1 MFKPVPSVE
10 IYRKLLHGLVVF
22 FPVGVFYGPTYFHVC
37 PRIIAAFCLGVL
49 LLSFAIELFRFRSKI
64 FGSWYFST
72 FGSLLREEE
81 RFQLTGATFVASSI
95 FLCSFLSLQSERMA
109 ASAFL
114 CMSLFVLGD
123 AAAALT
129 GKSMGRFA
137 IGQKTLEGGL
147 GCFGVCLVLSYL
159 VFPILPGFLAKWG
172 GGLSF
177 GQCAVLALLVSVME
191 LFPIK
196 IRGYQM
202 NDNLYVPVVATLFAY
217 FALLP

>member
-1 MFKPVPSVE
+1 MIPLSCFLLITDGFFLPLEIKLSMLEKIVSISVE
-10 IYRKLLHGLVVF
+10 LKDWTSSSICV
-22 FPVGVFYGPTYFHVC
+22 T
-37 PRIIAAFCLGVL
+37 
-49 LLSFAIELFRFRSKI
+49 S
-64 FGSWYFST
+64 FST

-202 NDNLYVPVVATLFAY
+202 NDNL
-217 FALLP
+217 